1 MLILVASLLSI
12 NTDLLTKGHFAPSAV
27 WTAHVFLFDGFG
39 FSRIFAQMIMITF
52 INKVHWW
59 KFAVL
64 HIARSIKFNV
74 LLKVPIILLLAFSS
88 QLYAC
93 EKTITIQAYKNWLPY
108 SYEVNGVFQGLD
120 IEALELVLAKA
131 NICWEYVSL
140 PSTARAFA
148 EMKKGNID
156 LVFAASMSDERSQ
169 FAYFTTPYRTESAVL
184 YKHVDNA
191 QDNLTETTTVAIN
204 RGGFYGSEF
213 ADYRDKCQDC
223 VIDISLASQRFYLLK
238 NKRVDFV
245 IEDSLAGQYIVE
257 NSEFSKQV
265 KTTGSVIHN
274 NMVHYMIARDSLSD
288 NELALLNN
296 VIEQNQGEIK
306 ALIDKYQR

>member
-1 MLILVASLLSI
+1 MLY
-12 NTDLLTKGHFAPSAV
+12 
-27 WTAHVFLFDGFG
+27 
-39 FSRIFAQMIMITF
+39 
-52 INKVHWW
+52 
-59 KFAVL
+59 
-64 HIARSIKFNV
+64 IARRIKFNV

-93 EKTITIQAYKNWLPY
+93 EKTITIQAFKNWLPY

-120 IEALELVLAKA
+120 IEALELVLAKV

-140 PSTARAFA
+140 PSAARAFA
-148 EMKKGNID
+148 EMRKGNID
-156 LVFAASMSDERSQ
+156 LVFAASMSDERSE

-184 YKHVDNA
+184 YKHVDNT

-245 IEDSLAGQYIVE
+245 IEDSLAGQYIAE